1 MTTHVPKA
9 VLYYSPVSVWSAVGG
24 FLIVSVFLRL
34 MRSLHSS
41 VGNVRISITLLHH
54 VDNVIARRKDMG
66 KTRLIFALSILVNLS
81 LWIYNSEQ

>member
-24 FLIVSVFLRL
+24 FLIVSVFLCL

-41 VGNVRISITLLHH
+41 VGNVRISIPLLHH

-81 LWIYNSEQ
+81 LWI